1 MKDTDILKNLRD
13 FKDIEPDEK
22 WYHVNRSILL
32 NIIDRDSVT
41 KESFSL
47 KKVFF
52 GFLLVSRSI
61 LPNWK
66 VALSSFV
73 AIVMVGGSVFGA
85 SASIPGQALY
95 PVKLATEK
103 IEISLA
109 TSEVSETNIRLK
121 HIDNRI
127 AEINKLSSDEAQKH
141 IESITANISEN
152 LNNVQNSLK
161 TIEKSDSVNSNE
173 IVKLAQLV
181 DEKTINA
188 TKAIK
193 GINESSV
200 SATEI
205 ATLGNQVSQ
214 RALEVIID
222 KTGEESKEV
231 IENSL
236 NNKIQLQEE
245 RATAVTAKISEV
257 TKADDIKEIVKST
270 STDPSIEFNIDQL
283 KKIDSSEIDKYLKL
297 AKELISKGN
306 YKGALI
312 ELEKAQFSLDLSY
325 KALDAVIT
333 DGYKR
338 DIENIEKNIK
348 EIENKDTLKK

>member
-1 MKDTDILKNLRD
+1 MKDADILKNLRD

-22 WYHVNRSILL
+22 WYHVTRSILL

-52 GFLLVSRSI
+52 GFLLVFRNM

-127 AEINKLSSDEAQKH
+127 AEINKLTSDEAQKH
-141 IESITANISEN
+141 IESITANITEN

-161 TIEKSDSVNSNE
+161 TIEKSTSVNSQDV
-173 IVKLAQLV
+173 VKLAQLV

-193 GINESSV
+193 GISAGSV

-214 RALEVIID
+214 KALEVIID
-222 KTGEESKEV
+222 KTGQESKEI

-245 RATAVTAKISEV
+245 RASAVTAKISEV
-257 TKADDIKEIVKST
+257 TKADDAKPVVVST
-270 STDPSIEFNIDQL
+270 TTTDPNIEFNIDQL
-283 KKIDSSEIDKYLKL
+283 KKIDPSEIDKYLKS
-297 AKELISKGN
+297 AKELIALGN

-312 ELEKAQFSLDLSY
+312 ELEKAQFSLDLSD
-325 KALDAVIT
+325 KALDVVIKDRYET
-333 DGYKR
+333 D
-338 DIENIEKNIK
+338 IQNIEQNIK
-348 EIENKDTLKK
+348 EIEQKDSLK

>member
-1 MKDTDILKNLRD
+1 MKDADILKNLRD

-22 WYHVNRSILL
+22 WYHVTRSILL
-32 NIIDRDSVT
+32 NIVDRDSVT

-52 GFLLVSRSI
+52 GFLLVFRNM

-66 VALSSFV
+66 VVLSSFV

-127 AEINKLSSDEAQKH
+127 AEINKLTSDEAQKH
-141 IESITANISEN
+141 IESITANITEN

-161 TIEKSDSVNSNE
+161 TIEKSTSVNSQDV
-173 IVKLAQLV
+173 VKLAQLV

-193 GINESSV
+193 GISASSV

-222 KTGEESKEV
+222 KTGQESKEI

-257 TKADDIKEIVKST
+257 TKADDSKPVITST
-270 STDPSIEFNIDQL
+270 TTTDPSIEFNIDQL
-283 KKIDSSEIDKYLKL
+283 KKIDPSEIDKYLKS
-297 AKELISKGN
+297 AKELIAKGN

-312 ELEKAQFSLDLSY
+312 ELEKAQFSLDLSD
-325 KALDAVIT
+325 KALDIVIK
-333 DGYKR
+333 DKYKQ
-338 DIENIEKNIK
+338 DIHNIEQNIK
-348 EIENKDTLKK
+348 EIEQKDSLK

>member
-1 MKDTDILKNLRD
+1 
-13 FKDIEPDEK
+13 
-22 WYHVNRSILL
+22 LL
-32 NIIDRDSVT
+32 NIIDRDSVA

-52 GFLLVSRSI
+52 GFLLVFRNM

-73 AIVMVGGSVFGA
+73 AIVMVGGSVYGA
-85 SASIPGQALY
+85 GTSIPGQALY

-127 AEINKLSSDEAQKH
+127 AEINKLSSGEAQKH

-173 IVKLAQLV
+173 IVKLAKLV

-193 GINESSV
+193 GISADSI

-214 RALEVIID
+214 KALEVIID

-231 IENSL
+231 IESSL

-245 RATAVTAKISEV
+245 RAGAVTAKISEV
-257 TKADDIKEIVKST
+257 KEVVDTEKIQNST
-270 STDPSIEFNIDQL
+270 STNPSIEFNIDQL
-283 KKIDSSEIDKYLKL
+283 KKIDPSEIEKYLKS
-297 AKELISKGN
+297 AKELIAKGN

-312 ELEKAQFSLDLSY
+312 ELEKAQFSLD
-325 KALDAVIT
+325 
-333 DGYKR
+333 
-338 DIENIEKNIK
+338 
-348 EIENKDTLKK
+348 